1 MIYTNVL
8 SAVVSALAAEC
19 IDNTSKQAWQRLYQ
33 AGEGRPVGPAVS
45 EDDRLLAD
53 CWVFARLHTEL
64 LPRHWDVLVARYST
78 HAQKKARAITE
89 LVPLIASHA
98 GARFVERA
106 VATWAIP
113 KLKGEQQSESAAVV
127 DKPKDGE
134 PEWRKRAA
142 ALNAERAT
150 RHQEAKAG
158 RSSVM
163 IILPASWYD
172 MNLWDEDANT
182 DRTRQR
188 WRKAIYDTLNE
199 MVREALAAA
208 EQILKE
214 EGLLLDH
221 AA

>member
-1 MIYTNVL
+1 MSYTNVL

-19 IDNTSKQAWQRLYQ
+19 IDNTSKQAWQSKYE
-33 AGEGRPVGPAVS
+33 AGEARPVRAPVTA
-45 EDDRLLAD
+45 EDRLLND
-53 CWVFARLHTEL
+53 CWVFARLHGQL
-64 LPRHWDVLVARYST
+64 LPRHWNVLVARYST
-78 HAQKKARAITE
+78 HSQRKSNAIMA

-98 GARFVERA
+98 SARFVERA

-113 KLKGEQQSESAAVV
+113 KLKGEEGKRST
-127 DKPKDGE
+127 KD
-134 PEWRKRAA
+134 
-142 ALNAERAT
+142 L
-150 RHQEAKAG
+150 
-158 RSSVM
+158 

-172 MNLWDEDANT
+172 MNNWDENANT
-182 DRTRQR
+182 ERTRQR

>member
-19 IDNTSKQAWQRLYQ
+19 IDSTSKQAWQRLYQ

-45 EDDRLLAD
+45 EDDRMLAD
-53 CWVFARLHTEL
+53 CWVHARLHAQL

-113 KLKGEQQSESAAVV
+113 KLKGEEGKRST
-127 DKPKDGE
+127 KD
-134 PEWRKRAA
+134 
-142 ALNAERAT
+142 L
-150 RHQEAKAG
+150 
-158 RSSVM
+158 
-163 IILPASWYD
+163 IILPANWYD
-172 MNLWDEDANT
+172 MNNWEDEASPES
-182 DRTRQR
+182 TRRR
-188 WRKAIYDTLNE
+188 WRAGIRKTLEE
-199 MVREALAAA
+199 MVTEALAAA
-208 EQILKE
+208 EQILGE
-214 EGLLLDH
+214 EGLLLDR

>member
-19 IDNTSKQAWQRLYQ
+19 IDSTAKQAWQRLYQ

-53 CWVFARLHTEL
+53 CWVHARLHAQL
-64 LPRHWDVLVARYST
+64 LPRHWGVLVARYST
-78 HAQKKARAITE
+78 HPQKKARAITE

-113 KLKGEQQSESAAVV
+113 KLKGEEGKRST
-127 DKPKDGE
+127 KD
-134 PEWRKRAA
+134 
-142 ALNAERAT
+142 L
-150 RHQEAKAG
+150 
-158 RSSVM
+158 

-172 MNLWDEDANT
+172 MNLWDEDANPE
-182 DRTRQR
+182 RTRR
-188 WRKAIYDTLNE
+188 HWRGQIYKTLEE
-199 MVREALAAA
+199 MVNEALAAA

-214 EGLLLDH
+214 EGLLLDN

>member
-19 IDNTSKQAWQRLYQ
+19 IDSTSKQAWQRLYQ

-45 EDDRLLAD
+45 EDDRMLAD
-53 CWVFARLHTEL
+53 CWVHARLHALL

-78 HAQKKARAITE
+78 HPQKKARAITE
-89 LVPLIASHA
+89 LAPLIASHA

-113 KLKGEQQSESAAVV
+113 KLKGEEGKRST
-127 DKPKDGE
+127 KD
-134 PEWRKRAA
+134 
-142 ALNAERAT
+142 L
-150 RHQEAKAG
+150 
-158 RSSVM
+158 

-172 MNLWDEDANT
+172 MNNWDENANT
-182 DRTRQR
+182 ERTRQR